1 MQLQMNYVCAMQ
13 IIKPS
18 PAPAS
23 IGPVDCTA
31 AKVRRLARRVS
42 QIYDDALA
50 PHGLTIGQMG
60 LLASLRRREG
70 VGVRAL
76 ADRLS
81 ADASTV
87 SRLLKPLATAGY
99 LRIDPDPDDARAK
112 QVRLTDAGYAIRRE
126 AMPGWLAAQA
136 HMRDA
141 LGPGRL
147 DALRFLLDD
156 AHAHL

>member
-1 MQLQMNYVCAMQ
+1 MMATMIESLPTQ
-13 IIKPS
+13 PRS
-18 PAPAS
+18 EP
-23 IGPVDCTA
+23 GPGDCTA
-31 AKVRRLARRVS
+31 AKVRRLARKVT
-42 QIYDDALA
+42 QIYDDTLA

-87 SRLLKPLATAGY
+87 SRLLKPLEAAGY

-112 QVRLTDAGYAIRRE
+112 QIRLTDAGHAIRRE
-126 AMPGWLAAQA
+126 ATPGWLAAQEQMKA
-136 HMRDA
+136 A